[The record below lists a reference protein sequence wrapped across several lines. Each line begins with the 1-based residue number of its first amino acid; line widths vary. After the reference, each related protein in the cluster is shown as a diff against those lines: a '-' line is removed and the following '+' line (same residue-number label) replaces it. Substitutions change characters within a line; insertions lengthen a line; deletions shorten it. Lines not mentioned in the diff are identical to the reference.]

1 MAKKAKRFQ
10 FIIVFRA
17 QPVIGHRLIE
27 RELPHMRG
35 GGEQGDDR
43 VDELVGG
50 FRGYVRHR
58 DGIGI
63 YVLSGSTPFR
73 SAKSEV

>member
-1 MAKKAKRFQ
+1 MAKKAKRLQ
-10 FIIVFRA
+10 YIIVFRA

-35 GGEQGDDR
+35 GRRHGDDG

-63 YVLSGSTPFR
+63 DVLSTPFR

>member
-1 MAKKAKRFQ
+1 MAKKAKRLQ
-10 FIIVFRA
+10 FITAFRA
-17 QPVIGHRLIE
+17 QAVIGHGRIE

-35 GGEQGDDR
+35 VGEQGDDR

-63 YVLSGSTPFR
+63 GGLSTTFR